1 MPGSSPLLDPND
13 RRPKYQQVAEHLRRQ
28 ISAGRIKQG
37 DWLPTLQALTEQYG
51 IAGNTAARAVRE
63 LEADGMVVSRGTLG
77 REVNGKVVKPDKE
90 RIADLEEQVDHLNAR
105 LPEVEQVV
113 RAAREAGGQ
122 RPGLAGEDGF
132 SVHELNSQLDRL
144 SKDVRS
150 ITERLGP
157 PEVPQQ
163 DLAAEVAAL
172 RDAVAGLE
180 TRLMSLYHHVGR
192 PYPHEAEN
200 DVSETGHRRR
210 AAGD

>member
-1 MPGSSPLLDPND
+1 MPGSPTLLDPDD

-77 REVNGKVVKPDKE
+77 MEVNGKLVKPAKQ
-90 RIADLEEQVDHLNAR
+90 RIADLQVQVEHLQAR
-105 LPEVEQVV
+105 LPQMVEAV
-113 RAAREAGGQ
+113 RGESAH
-122 RPGLAGEDGF
+122 PGSAGEDSL
-132 SVHELNSQLDRL
+132 SVHELSSRLDEL

-150 ITERLGP
+150 ITDRLGP
-157 PEVPQQ
+157 PDVPQQ
-163 DLAAEVAAL
+163 DLTAEVAAL
-172 RDAVAGLE
+172 RDAIAGLE

-192 PYPHEAEN
+192 PYPHEAQ
-200 DVSETGHRRR
+200 DDASETGHRRR
-210 AAGD
+210 AAAG